1 MLACFAHYLT
11 ISSKP
16 KTLPLSKKMKKFVKK
31 NITNQTAYSAATKQ
45 ERAKIEK
52 NFSESEKIRENIS
65 GYFLV

>member
-16 KTLPLSKKMKKFVKK
+16 KTLPLSKQMKKFVKK

-52 NFSESEKIRENIS
+52 K
-65 GYFLV
+65 L